1 MGQVDADEWVAA
13 ITEEF
18 WKLQQK
24 GVVIEVEC
32 ATDVHVHEGCLV
44 FAEKVRSD
52 GDVTRKKVRLVVKGY
67 MEVWGEDYWHTYSP
81 TLGCDTLL
89 SSLAY
94 AAAHNLK
101 IQQLDAVAAYLN
113 SDLTEEI
120 YLRPPNGIPTSLN
133 TVWHLKKALYG
144 LKQAGLEWYHTLW
157 SHIKSISYAQSRYD
171 PCLYAHDS
179 ENFTVIYVDDLLL
192 FAPKKQLACAKME
205 LAGKYEMHDLGEAC
219 WFLAMEITHDRVA
232 QMITIDQQ
240 QYIRKILG
248 RFGLSN
254 ARLVSTPMAANLKL
268 PKLETLA
275 VNQCLYQSMLGL

>member
-13 ITEEF
+13 ITEEYCN
-18 WKLQQK
+18 LQQK
-24 GVVIEVEC
+24 GVFIEVEC
-32 ATDVHVHEGCLV
+32 PTDVHVHEGCLV

-52 GDVTRKKVRLVVKGY
+52 GDVTRKKVRLVAKGY

-101 IQQLDAVAAYLN
+101 IHQLDAVAAYLN

-120 YLRPPNGIPTSLN
+120 YLRPPDGIPTSPN

-157 SHIKSISYAQSRYD
+157 SHIKSIGYAQSGYD
-171 PCLYAHDS
+171 PCLYACDS
-179 ENFTVIYVDDLLL
+179 ENFTVVYVDDLLL
-192 FAPKKQLACAKME
+192 FAPKKQLVHTKME
-205 LAGKYEMHDLGEAC
+205 LARKYEMHNLGKVH
-219 WFLAMEITHDRVA
+219 WFLMMEITCDQVA
-232 QMITIDQQ
+232 QTITIDQQ
-240 QYIRKILG
+240 QYIQKILG
-248 RFGLSN
+248 CFGLSN
-254 ARLVSTPMAANLKL
+254 V
-268 PKLETLA
+268 
-275 VNQCLYQSMLGL
+275 